1 MYNIMFD
8 YEFNGEKKHTMVMGH
23 LTYLHYKMNILY
35 EDYEGS
41 YVKCIISTNVGD
53 FFEEE
58 EEVLHIKG
66 AFRDLLQEQ
75 FEKKYMS
82 VRYSIPKYIQE
93 SILKH
98 KLLI

>member
-1 MYNIMFD
+1 MFD
-8 YEFNGEKKHTMVMGH
+8 YEFNGEQKHTMVLGH

-53 FFEEE
+53 FFEKAEE
-58 EEVLHIKG
+58 IQHIKG
-66 AFRDLLQEQ
+66 AFRDLLEEHFQ
-75 FEKKYMS
+75 KKYMS
-82 VRYSIPKYIQE
+82 VKYSIPKYIQE

-98 KLLI
+98 KHLNV

>member
-1 MYNIMFD
+1 MFD
-8 YEFNGEKKHTMVMGH
+8 YEFNGEQKNSMVMGH

-41 YVKCIISTNVGD
+41 YVKCIISTNIED
-53 FFEEE
+53 FFEGAEE
-58 EEVLHIKG
+58 IQRIKG
-66 AFRDLLQEQ
+66 AFRDLLEEQ

-93 SILKH
+93 IILKNKH
-98 KLLI
+98 LI

>member
-1 MYNIMFD
+1 MFD

-53 FFEEE
+53 FFEKAEE
-58 EEVLHIKG
+58 IQHIKG
-66 AFRDLLQEQ
+66 AFRDLLEEHFQ
-75 FEKKYMS
+75 KKYMS
-82 VRYSIPKYIQE
+82 VKYSIPKYIQE

-98 KLLI
+98 KHLNA